1 MAELRHSFSALLCAT
16 LFAAVAL
23 PAHAAKWYRV
33 ELLIFEQP
41 RGSSS
46 EQWTAVPELEYPERF
61 RFLIDPQTLS
71 AAQESGLSFDRY
83 GRRVRGDSTTLAGEA
98 IPTADSDPAQQAT
111 DTAADQDADP
121 GSTLTA
127 TVPDATASA
136 NQPLA
141 YVLSD
146 RDELEF
152 RGKAAYMER
161 NGGYR
166 VLFHESWLQPI
177 GQRRH
182 SRALVLDRS
191 GDGGPWPQL
200 QGSIRL
206 HLARYLHL
214 QTNLWLNTPGDY
226 LPGTWRM
233 PPPPRGPASVL
244 DATAPELTAA
254 PEFGMDDTS
263 QIASDPNA
271 PGHSAGSDYPYRH
284 AIVMR
289 QTRKMRSSE
298 VHYID
303 HPKLGLVIK
312 LTPVTWEEEESAV
325 DESPVEGDPQ

>member
-1 MAELRHSFSALLCAT
+1 MADLRHSLSALLCAT
-16 LFAAVAL
+16 LFAAAAL

-33 ELLIFEQP
+33 ELLVFEQP
-41 RGSSS
+41 RGSAA
-46 EQWTAVPELEYPERF
+46 EQWPALPELEYPERF
-61 RFLIDPQTLS
+61 RFLIDPQALS
-71 AAQESGLSFDRY
+71 AAQDSNLSFDRY
-83 GRRVRGDSTTLAGEA
+83 GRRVHGDRTAQAIEPVPSDDSGPVQPGTGDPVDEADDPESPLTSTA
-98 IPTADSDPAQQAT
+98 
-111 DTAADQDADP
+111 
-121 GSTLTA
+121 
-127 TVPDATASA
+127 PDAAASA
-136 NQPLA
+136 ELPLA

-166 VLFHESWLQPI
+166 MLFHESWLQPI

-214 QTNLWLNTPGDY
+214 ETNLWLNTPGDY
-226 LPGTWRM
+226 LPGNWRM
-233 PPPPRGPASVL
+233 PAPPRGPASVL
-244 DATAPELTAA
+244 DTTTSPPVTT
-254 PEFGMDDTS
+254 PDIGMDDTPPGVF
-263 QIASDPNA
+263 DPNA
-271 PGHSAGSDYPYRH
+271 PGHSAGLDYPYRH
-284 AIVMR
+284 AIAMR

-312 LTPVTWEEEESAV
+312 ITPVTWEEDESAV
-325 DESPVEGDPQ
+325 EESPGQGDLQ